1 MQNKMVV
8 NVLVRYQR
16 ALKYVIVKNMRSLY
30 QLLELNLRISRNS
43 IYNYFS
49 TTRCIIKISGDFKRY
64 SLNMSR

>member
-16 ALKYVIVKNMRSLY
+16 ALKYVIVKNMRLLY

-49 TTRCIIKISGDFKRY
+49 TTRCIIKIILKILKDIV
-64 SLNMSR
+64 

>member
-16 ALKYVIVKNMRSLY
+16 ALKYVIVKNMRLLY

-49 TTRCIIKISGDFKRY
+49 TTRCIIKISRDFKRY